1 MKKYKVFC
9 ISLCIGLICTPIY
22 AAAKEGIS
30 WELVSDGE
38 TSDTNDENTDDET
51 DSSDEDKDTK
61 NDSFDED
68 NDTESGS
75 SDEDND
81 DENGSFDE
89 DNDDENDSSGKDN
102 GDDSSDNDD
111 EENEENEEE
120 DGKRAYP
127 SGNLYSDSKTK
138 EMISGKYDELKKAYS
153 IEDKFKRTK
162 TIDSIDSFI
171 LNFSKDPLKGKK
183 IAFLGDSIT
192 AGTGG
197 TLTPDGS
204 GMNYTDFI
212 ANYTSAKIVNLG
224 HGGSPIQGK
233 DNNYAVVYRYQDIP
247 KDSDIIVI
255 FAGINDLFEGSES
268 FGSLEH
274 PERGTYC
281 GDTLTTFQMIR
292 KRHPGAE
299 VHVVITYPNKME
311 DYKEYTG
318 ESFQDYADI
327 QIELAEKYDF
337 NVINLYEEGFLDS
350 HDSRVRNAFFKDD
363 IHPDDLGSEV
373 LGRHILVHLI
383 KNYVD

>member
-9 ISLCIGLICTPIY
+9 FFLCIGLICTPIY
-22 AAAKEGIS
+22 TSAKEGLS
-30 WELVSDGE
+30 WELISDGNAI
-38 TSDTNDENTDDET
+38 DTEEEDTEEDDSLGKDSEKDDS
-51 DSSDEDKDTK
+51 DSSDKD
-61 NDSFDED
+61 NDED
-68 NDTESGS
+68 
-75 SDEDND
+75 
-81 DENGSFDE
+81 
-89 DNDDENDSSGKDN
+89 DS
-102 GDDSSDNDD
+102 DSSDKDEDDNSSSDKDNEKDDSEEDDDEDDDDDD
-111 EENEENEEE
+111 EEDEE
-120 DGKRAYP
+120 DRHTYP
-127 SGNLYSDSKTK
+127 SGVIYSDSKIK
-138 EMISGKYDELKKAYS
+138 EMISGKYGELKKAYA

-162 TIDSIDSFI
+162 TVDSIDSFI
-171 LNFSKDPLKGKK
+171 LNFAGDPLKGKK
-183 IAFLGDSIT
+183 ISFLGDSIT

-233 DNNYAVVYRYQDIP
+233 DDNYAVVYRYGDIP

-255 FAGINDLFEGSES
+255 FAGINDLFEGSDS

-281 GDTLTTFQMIR
+281 GDTLTTFRMIH
-292 KRHPGAE
+292 KRHPDAE

-318 ESFQDYADI
+318 EDFQDYADV
-327 QIELAEKYDF
+327 QIELAEKYGF
-337 NVINLYEEGFLDS
+337 NVINLYKEGFLDS

-383 KNYVD
+383 KDYVD

>member
-1 MKKYKVFC
+1 MKKYKVLCFF
-9 ISLCIGLICTPIY
+9 LCIGLICTPVY
-22 AAAKEGIS
+22 AFAKEGLS
-30 WELVSDGE
+30 WEIVSDE
-38 TSDTNDENTDDET
+38 KASDTDDA
-51 DSSDEDKDTK
+51 DT
-61 NDSFDED
+61 
-68 NDTESGS
+68 
-75 SDEDND
+75 
-81 DENGSFDE
+81 
-89 DNDDENDSSGKDN
+89 DDENDSSGED
-102 GDDSSDNDD
+102 GDSSDEKEDEDGIEDKDEDD
-111 EENEENEEE
+111 EDNEDE
-120 DGKRAYP
+120 DDEDDEDEDDEDDGHAYP
-127 SGNLYSDSKTK
+127 SGNIYSDSEVQ
-138 EMISGKYDELKKAYS
+138 EMISDKYDELKEAYE

-162 TIDSIDSFI
+162 TVDSIDSFI

-204 GMNYTDFI
+204 GLNYTDFI
-212 ANYTSAKIVNLG
+212 AKYTSAKIVNLG

-233 DNNYAVVYRYQDIP
+233 DDNYAVVYRYTDIP

-281 GDTLTTFQMIR
+281 GDTLTTFQMIH
-292 KRHPGAE
+292 KRHPDAE
-299 VHVVITYPNKME
+299 VYVVITYPNKME

-337 NVINLYEEGFLDS
+337 HVINLYEEGFLDS

-383 KNYVD
+383 KDYVD